1 MSVPADGASTQAVVD
16 AIARGEIRPA
26 ARLISRIEAADPG
39 AVDLVRKLHTLGL
52 GTQVIGITGPPGA
65 GKSTLVDQLV
75 ASYRERGKRVAV
87 LAVDPSSP
95 FTGGAILGDRV
106 RMGRHNT
113 DAGVFIRSMS
123 TRGRLGGLARATGDT
138 LIVLDAMGWDVIL
151 VETVGVG
158 QSEMD
163 IMRHAHTVL
172 ILQTPAGGD
181 AVQAVKAGLL
191 ETGDVFV
198 VNKADAAGAD
208 RTVAELRE
216 SVEFR
221 HGMKAIDGGWL
232 PPVLKA
238 QANDG
243 AGVTELAMA
252 LDAHMAYLRAHPE
265 QLAQRLREQAR
276 VRLLELVVET
286 LRSRYQDALQTDAS
300 IHALLDAI
308 VARSEDPHSAA
319 EQLLAKWPGA
329 R

>member
-1 MSVPADGASTQAVVD
+1 MRVPADAGTIEATAE
-16 AIARGEIRPA
+16 AIARGEVRPA
-26 ARLISRIEAADPG
+26 ARLISRIESADPG
-39 AVDLVRKLHTLGL
+39 AVDLVRALYAVGK

-75 ASYRERGKRVAV
+75 ASVRGQGRRVAV

-106 RMGRHNT
+106 RMSRHNT

-123 TRGRLGGLARATGDT
+123 SRGRLGGLARATGDT
-138 LIVLDAMGWDVIL
+138 LTVLDAMGWDLIL

-198 VNKADAAGAD
+198 VNKADAPGAD

-221 HGMKAIDGGWL
+221 HGMKAVDGGWV

-243 AGVTELAMA
+243 TGVNELVQA

-265 QLAQRLREQAR
+265 QLEKRLREQAR
-276 VRLLELVVET
+276 VRLLELVMED
-286 LRSRYQDALQTDAS
+286 LRGRYEDALLNDAS
-300 IHALLDAI
+300 LHAMLDAVI
-308 VARSEDPHSAA
+308 AHREDPHSVAA
-319 EQLLAKWPGA
+319 KLLAKAPEV